1 MTWLAVAAIALL
13 GADDPSFDQFFADF
27 KSKRDG
33 IEALEARFTQK
44 SIVPEETLTTEGGLV
59 YSKPRRIV
67 FRTDSP
73 NRATLIEATRVC
85 EYEPEIKQ
93 LVIYDIE
100 DNPRADV
107 FFLGFD
113 NDTENLRKSYD
124 VSLFTS
130 SDDPR
135 GSRGLLV
142 KPKKKEGEEP
152 LFVEAKL
159 YLRDKDY
166 LPFRIH
172 VTNDKESQVDIDIKD
187 YQVNVKLEPAKLQ
200 VAVPEGTKVIEN
212 DTVLETV
219 GPGGK
224 TYPDALRFSVS
235 VPPAEEK
242 SPPIQMKELSPPE
255 PAVEPQKP

>member
-1 MTWLAVAAIALL
+1 MTLLTVAALALL
-13 GADDPSFDQFFADF
+13 GAGDPSFDQFFADF
-27 KSKRDG
+27 TKKRDG

-73 NRATLIEATRVC
+73 NRATLIEESRVC

-113 NDTENLRKSYD
+113 NDTENLRKSYE
-124 VSLFTS
+124 VSLFTTS
-130 SDDPR
+130 EDPQ

-142 KPKKKEGEEP
+142 KPKKKEDEEP
-152 LFVEAKL
+152 LFIEAKL

-166 LPFRIH
+166 LPYRIQ
-172 VTNDKESQVDIDIKD
+172 VINDKESQVDIAIKE
-187 YQVNVKLEPAKLQ
+187 YKVNVKLDPAKLQ
-200 VAVPEGTKVIEN
+200 IAVPEGTKVIEN
-212 DTVLETV
+212 DDVLETV
-219 GPGGK
+219 GPEGK

-235 VPPAEEK
+235 MPEEKPSSVQVKDLAPPAPEE
-242 SPPIQMKELSPPE
+242 
-255 PAVEPQKP
+255 AQKTP